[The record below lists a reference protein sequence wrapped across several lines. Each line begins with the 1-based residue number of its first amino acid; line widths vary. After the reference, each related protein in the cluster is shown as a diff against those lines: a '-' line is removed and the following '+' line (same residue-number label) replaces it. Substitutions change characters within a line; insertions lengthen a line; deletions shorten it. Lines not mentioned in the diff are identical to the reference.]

1 MNRRDTILVAVLVNV
16 GLVVTLFILGIK
28 PASSIELAKV
38 GELKKNEKPEELTTS
53 KKKDDGLAI
62 DQVDQILSKYM
73 AEEEAKEV
81 EPVEVKKS
89 QPSLVEPIATLPIM
103 EKTLAL
109 AGMKE
114 VIVRQ
119 GDALEKIAKVHQ
131 TTVEEIMKINGLTHS
146 RLQIGQILNVP
157 LGTGAAPS
165 VVKAVPA
172 LAKEAKYYVVKNGD
186 NPWTIA
192 IKNKIRV
199 EELLR
204 LNNLDEAKAKKLKPG
219 DRLRIQ

>member
-16 GLVVTLFILGIK
+16 GLVVTLFIFGIK

>member
-1 MNRRDTILVAVLVNV
+1 MNRRDTVLVAVLVNV
-16 GLVVTLFILGIK
+16 GLVVALFVFGIK
-28 PASSIELAKV
+28 PASSIELAKLNEV
-38 GELKKNEKPEELTTS
+38 KKNEKIEETGS
-53 KKKDDGLAI
+53 KKRDEVTAI

-73 AEEEAKEV
+73 AQDEVKEI
-81 EPVEVKKS
+81 EPVEVKKMVSNLIEPTPAISS
-89 QPSLVEPIATLPIM
+89 Q
-103 EKTLAL
+103 EKKSTHPL
-109 AGMKE
+109 MKE

-119 GDALEKIAKVHQ
+119 GDVLEKIAKVNQ
-131 TTVEEIMKINGLTHS
+131 TTVEEIMRVNGLTHS
-146 RLQIGQILNVP
+146 RLHIGQILNIP
-157 LGTGAAPS
+157 LGGGTLPS
-165 VVKAVPA
+165 VVKAAPTV
-172 LAKEAKYYVVKNGD
+172 AKEVKYYVVKNGD